1 MTLYHI
7 IFYIAIGLLLLF
19 PLLYVLSSVRLYFAA
34 KAGKVS
40 KPYPVVRLS
49 TKQKPRKIRYEGK
62 TVDTSSMLCLYVHGN
77 SMQDYK
83 INDGD
88 YIFIER
94 FNTDNDKHHITG
106 FPVVVFSIADP
117 KWQSKYKV
125 RKFVGYVHDNDDWNE
140 IFSKFENRIKS
151 DKQTFVDECSR
162 KVNKLK
168 KVSIEGDL
176 VLSETYDEPTKQHLY
191 SLHPVKSL
199 FGKVRYA
206 I

>member
-1 MTLYHI
+1 M
-7 IFYIAIGLLLLF
+7 
-19 PLLYVLSSVRLYFAA
+19 
-34 KAGKVS
+34 
-40 KPYPVVRLS
+40 
-49 TKQKPRKIRYEGK
+49 
-62 TVDTSSMLCLYVHGN
+62 M
-77 SMQDYK
+77 
-83 INDGD
+83 
-88 YIFIER
+88 
-94 FNTDNDKHHITG
+94 
-106 FPVVVFSIADP
+106 
-117 KWQSKYKV
+117 
-125 RKFVGYVHDNDDWNE
+125 